1 MLGASADAC
10 DDAATASCDNAVA
23 IELVDD
29 AADEAAADCPTAAF
43 GDVVCDPGNVVEAA
57 PRGLAEGTLAEIVKF
72 EFAVVERLECAHGI
86 K

>member
-1 MLGASADAC
+1 MLDASVDAC

-43 GDVVCDPGNVVEAA
+43 GDVVCDPSKVVEAA
-57 PRGLAEGTLAEIVKF
+57 PRGLAEETLVEIVKF
-72 EFAVVERLECAHGI
+72 EFAVVEKLDCAHEI